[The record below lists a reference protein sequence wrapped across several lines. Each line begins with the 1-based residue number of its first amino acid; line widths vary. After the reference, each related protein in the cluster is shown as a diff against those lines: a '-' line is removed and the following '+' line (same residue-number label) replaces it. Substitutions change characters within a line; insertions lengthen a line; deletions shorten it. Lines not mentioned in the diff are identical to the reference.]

1 MGSRNDKAKPRSSD
15 QVVPSRPQ
23 GVAACGRNE
32 LRAAVARE
40 FSLMEQAHDQIRAH
54 ELLARLAETTL
65 TN

>member
-1 MGSRNDKAKPRSSD
+1 M
-15 QVVPSRPQ
+15 VPSRPE
-23 GVAACGRNE
+23 GVVACGRNE

-65 TN
+65 ND